1 MPSVKTPLG
10 QIKDPPSRYLGRR
23 VALLT
28 QHGKEQVLKPVVE
41 AALGCVIE
49 HIDRYDTDLL
59 GTFTREAP
67 RPGTQMNAL
76 RRKARKGMELS
87 GLPLGMAS
95 EGSFGPDPFTG
106 LIPWNVE
113 LLMWIDD
120 ELGIE
125 VVGVA
130 QGPGRC
136 GQLLTDDWAA
146 LEAFAAREDFP
157 RHHLVLRPEHQDDS
171 RVHKGLSD
179 PAQLRRTFEACLG
192 MAANGQVFAETDLR
206 AFANPSRME
215 RIGQAA
221 ADLVQRLQT
230 CCPVCAAPGFSVT
243 ARVPGL
249 PCEACGLPT
258 AGHLSEIRT
267 CLHCRHQ
274 VTVPRTDRRF
284 ADPAH
289 CNHCNP

>member
-1 MPSVKTPLG
+1 MFSAISVPTSL
-10 QIKDPPSRYLGRR
+10 PSRYMARR

-28 QHGKEQVLKPVVE
+28 QHGKERVLKPVVE
-41 AALGCVIE
+41 SALGCVIE

-59 GTFTREAP
+59 GSFTREVP
-67 RPGTQMNAL
+67 RPGTQMDAL

-106 LIPWNVE
+106 LFPWNVE
-113 LLMWIDD
+113 LVMWIDD

-125 VVGVA
+125 VVGKA
-130 QGPGRC
+130 QGPGRS
-136 GQLLTDDWAA
+136 GHLLTGDWAA
-146 LEAFAAREDFP
+146 LEAFAAREGFP
-157 RHHLVLRPEHQDDS
+157 LHHLVLRPEHQDDP
-171 RVHKGLSD
+171 RVHKGLAD
-179 PAQLRRTFEACLG
+179 PVQLRRTFEACRD
-192 MAANGQVFAETDLR
+192 MAANGMVFAETDLR

-230 CCPVCAAPGFSVT
+230 CCPVCAAPGLSVT
-243 ARVPGL
+243 ERVPGL
-249 PCEACGLPT
+249 PCEDCGLPT
-258 AGHLSEIRT
+258 AGYLSEVWT
-267 CLHCRHQ
+267 CPRCRHQ

-284 ADPAH
+284 ADAAH
-289 CNHCNP
+289 CDHCNP